1 MLRNIT
7 IKMSLIALLGTM
19 VLLLLLVCGIG
30 ITSINQGITS
40 LTRIDKIQGKE
51 VTALAGSYTAS
62 LRARTRAELA
72 ARQIESGQTDLA
84 NASVARAEA
93 YAALSQKEMTRF
105 LSYGTVTERGA
116 RMAAEVK
123 SNYEQYMSLGVQPMV
138 DALKRGDVDAY
149 YQLLEDV
156 LPPLS
161 VKVDKVTNEFR
172 DFALEVGEN
181 MLTQAESF
189 AFERLTII
197 GIACVV
203 VILLVFAAWIALKRS
218 ILSPLEDTV
227 VQLEFIARGD
237 LTQHIA
243 DGGNNEIGRLIRSMQ
258 TMQSSLATAVGR
270 VRDAGMQIDVGTREL
285 SSGNTH
291 LAARTEE
298 SASSLEETAA
308 SMEQLTATVA
318 LNAESAEQAHTLA
331 QNVSDI
337 VNKGSETVG
346 SMIEKMQMIS
356 NSSERIA
363 DILAV
368 IDGIAFQTNILAL
381 NAAVEAARAG
391 EQGRG
396 FAVVAGEVRN
406 LAQRSAQS
414 AKEIKTLMEESQS
427 RVSEGTVMAKMAG
440 ETMNDVS
447 DAVERVT
454 SLMREISTATREQ
467 SNGIGQV
474 NMAVS
479 QMDEVAQQNA
489 SLVEESAAAMR
500 SLEVQARLLAESME
514 QFKVQSQEFTAIE
527 RF

>member
-7 IKMSLIALLGTM
+7 IKTSLIALLGTM

-40 LTRIDKIQGKE
+40 LTTIDKIQGKE

-62 LRARTRAELA
+62 LRARTGAALA
-72 ARQIESGQTDLA
+72 ARQMENGLTDLA

-93 YAALSQKEMTRF
+93 YTALSHKEMARF

-116 RMAAEVK
+116 KMAAEVK
-123 SNYEQYMSLGVQPMV
+123 SNYEQYMNLGVQPMV
-138 DALKRGDVDAY
+138 DALKRGDVAAY
-149 YQLLEDV
+149 YVLLQDV

-161 VKVDKVTNEFR
+161 VKMDKVANEFR
-172 DFALEVGEN
+172 DFGLEVGEN
-181 MLTQAESF
+181 MLAEAESF
-189 AFERLTII
+189 AFNRLMII
-197 GIACVV
+197 GIACISVL
-203 VILLVFAAWIALKRS
+203 LLVLAAWIALKRS
-218 ILSPLEDTV
+218 ILSPLEETV
-227 VQLEFIARGD
+227 GQLEFIARGD
-237 LTQHIA
+237 LTQSIA
-243 DGGNNEIGRLIRSMQ
+243 DGGNNEIGRLIQAMKAMQ
-258 TMQSSLATAVGR
+258 HSLATAVGR

-308 SMEQLTATVA
+308 SMEQLTATVT
-318 LNAESAEQAHTLA
+318 LNAESAEQAHSLA

-337 VNKGSETVG
+337 ANKGSETVG
-346 SMIEKMQMIS
+346 GMIEKMQMIS
-356 NSSERIA
+356 SSSARIG

-396 FAVVAGEVRN
+396 FAVVAGEVRS

-414 AKEIKTLMEESQS
+414 AKEIKMLMEESQS

-447 DAVERVT
+447 DAVARVT

-474 NMAVS
+474 NLAVS

-489 SLVEESAAAMR
+489 SLVEESAAATR
-500 SLEVQARLLAESME
+500 SLEDQARLLAESMS
-514 QFKVQSQEFTAIE
+514 QFKVQSQEFAAIG

>member
-1 MLRNIT
+1 MLKNIT
-7 IKMSLIALLGTM
+7 IKTSLIALLGMM

-30 ITSINQGITS
+30 VSAINQGSAS
-40 LTRIDKIQGKE
+40 LTKIDKIQGKE

-62 LRARTRAELA
+62 LRARTGAALA
-72 ARQIESGQTDLA
+72 ARQMESGLTDLA

-93 YAALSQKEMTRF
+93 YMALSAKEMARF

-116 RMAAEVK
+116 KMAEEVK
-123 SNYEQYMSLGVQPMV
+123 THYEQYMSQGIQPMV
-138 DALKRGDVDAY
+138 AALKRGDVDAY
-149 YQLLEDV
+149 YVLLQDV

-161 VKVDKVTNEFR
+161 VKMDKVANEFR
-172 DFALEVGEN
+172 DFALEVGEG
-181 MLTQAESF
+181 MLVEAQRF
-189 AFERLTII
+189 AFSRLIII
-197 GIACVV
+197 GAVLASV
-203 VILLVFAAWIALKRS
+203 LLLVLATWIALKRS
-218 ILSPLEDTV
+218 ILSPLEETV
-227 VQLEFIARGD
+227 RQLEFIARGD
-237 LTQHIA
+237 LTQPIA
-243 DGGNNEIGRLIRSMQ
+243 DGGNNEIGRLVQAMKA
-258 TMQSSLATAVGR
+258 MQSSLATAVGR

-285 SSGNTH
+285 ASGNTH

-331 QNVSDI
+331 QDVSDI
-337 VNKGSETVG
+337 ADKGSKTVG
-346 SMIEKMQMIS
+346 NMMEKMQMIS
-356 NSSERIA
+356 NSSERIG

-414 AKEIKTLMEESQS
+414 AKEIKMLMEESQS
-427 RVSEGTVMAKMAG
+427 RVSEGASMAKIAG
-440 ETMNDVS
+440 ETMRDVS
-447 DAVERVT
+447 DAVARVT
-454 SLMREISTATREQ
+454 ALMREISSATREQ

-474 NMAVS
+474 NLAVS

-489 SLVEESAAAMR
+489 SLVEESAAATR
-500 SLEVQARLLAESME
+500 SLEEQARLLAESMA
-514 QFKVQSQEFTAIE
+514 QFKIQPQEFTAIG